1 MAFTIGLT
9 GNIACGK
16 STVAG
21 MLAERGA
28 RVIDG
33 DKVAH
38 QVMAPPGPVFD
49 ALVAEYGPG
58 ILTPDGAIDRTKLG
72 AIVFSDPAAL
82 LRLDQ
87 IVHPATSAR
96 IRQLVASAVEPVVVV
111 EAIKLIESGTYQIC
125 DSIWV
130 VTCTREQQIERLIA
144 KRGLAIADAER
155 RVDAQ
160 TGFAETLAHANVVID
175 ASGSLEITR
184 FQVDEAWDKVVKP
197 RISGV

>member
-1 MAFTIGLT
+1 MPFVIGLT

-16 STVAG
+16 STVAQ
-21 MLAERGA
+21 MLRERGTL
-28 RVIDG
+28 VIDA

-49 ALVAEYGPG
+49 ALVAEFGSD
-58 ILTPDGAIDRTKLG
+58 ILTSDGQIDRKKLG

-82 LRLDQ
+82 RRLDQ
-87 IVHPATSAR
+87 IVHPGTSAV
-96 IRQLVASAVEPVVVV
+96 IRQIVASAAEPVVVV
-111 EAIKLIESGTYQIC
+111 EAIKLIEAGTHRIC

-130 VTCTREQQIERLIA
+130 VICNREQQVDRLVA

-160 TGFAETLAHANVVID
+160 PNPAEKLAYANVVID
-175 ASGSLEITR
+175 ASGTLDDTR
-184 FQVDEAWDKVVKP
+184 RQVDEAWVRVVRP
-197 RISGV
+197 NVT